1 MGLSVIMLAYPA
13 ASCWMRVQLLSEAL
27 HLGIFEQPNKALPL
41 GNLRL

>member
-1 MGLSVIMLAYPA
+1 
-13 ASCWMRVQLLSEAL
+13 MRVQSFSEAL